1 MHDLSNYERMMVC
14 LDLSDMD
21 ETLLKY
27 ASMAVKAFTIQ
38 KVYFC
43 HVVTSLELPKEI
55 AHKYPKLL
63 APVDETIE
71 KEIEYSLSQ
80 YFDAPEEVET
90 RISIVSGKITD
101 EIIKSS
107 KTKLVDLLLVGRK
120 KNFKSTGL
128 DERKIAKGCPTSVLM
143 VPEAP
148 RFDLN
153 KIMISIDFSE
163 HSQKAFEL
171 GIAIQKNSG
180 AKLLSNHVYK
190 VPTGYH
196 SSGKS
201 YEEFA
206 EIMLEN
212 TKKECQ
218 RFFTKMDLEGVDFD
232 HTYMLDDDTKPADK
246 IYASAKEADV
256 DMIIL
261 GSKGRSAAAA
271 FLLGSVAESLLVE
284 DEDIPLFIVK
294 MHDENQSFIKTLINL

>member
-1 MHDLSNYERMMVC
+1 MRDLSNYQRMMVC

-27 ASMAVKAFTIQ
+27 ASLAAKVFKMET
-38 KVYFC
+38 VYFC
-43 HVVTSLELPKEI
+43 HVVTSMELPKEI
-55 AHKYPKLL
+55 AHKYPNLM

-71 KEIEYSLSQ
+71 HEVKYSVEQ
-80 YFDAPEEVET
+80 FFDAPEGTET
-90 RISIVSGKITD
+90 KVSIVSGKITD
-101 EIIKSS
+101 EIIKLS

-120 KNFKSTGL
+120 KNFSSSGL
-128 DERKIAKGCPTSVLM
+128 DERKIAKSCPTSVIM
-143 VPEAP
+143 VPEEP
-148 RFDLN
+148 RFELN

-171 GIAIQKNSG
+171 GIGLQKNSG
-180 AKLLSNHVYK
+180 ARLLSNHVYK
-190 VPTGYH
+190 VPSGYH

-212 TKKECQ
+212 TKKECSK
-218 RFFTKMDLEGVDFD
+218 FFQKMDMDDLDYD
-232 HTYMLDDDTKPADK
+232 HTFMLDNDTKPADK

-256 DMIIL
+256 DLIIL

-284 DEDIPLFIVK
+284 NEDIPLFIVK
-294 MHDENQSFIKTLINL
+294 KSGENQGFIQTLINL

>member
-1 MHDLSNYERMMVC
+1 MVC

-27 ASMAVKAFTIQ
+27 ASLCARVLAME

-55 AHKYPKLL
+55 AHKYPNLL
-63 APVDETIE
+63 VPVDETIE
-71 KEIEYSLSQ
+71 KEIEYSVEQ
-80 YFDAPEEVET
+80 HFEAPENCEV
-90 RISIVSGKITD
+90 RITIVSGKITD
-101 EIIKSS
+101 EIIKLS
-107 KTKLVDLLLVGRK
+107 KTKIIDLLLVGRK
-120 KNFKSTGL
+120 KDFSSTGL
-128 DERKIAKGCPTSVLM
+128 DERKIAKGCPTSVIM
-143 VPEAP
+143 VPEEP
-148 RFDLN
+148 KFDLK
-153 KIMISIDFSE
+153 KIMVSIDFSE
-163 HSQKAFEL
+163 HSLQAFKL
-171 GIAIQKNSG
+171 GIEIQQNSG
-180 AKLLSNHVYK
+180 AMLLSNHVYK

-196 SSGKS
+196 SAGKT

-218 RFFTKMDLEGVDFD
+218 KFFSELDLEGVNFD

-246 IYASAKEADV
+246 IYASAKEQEV

-261 GSKGRSAAAA
+261 GSKGRSSAAA

-284 DEDIPLFIVK
+284 NEDIPLFIVK
-294 MHDENQSFIKTLINL
+294 KRGENQSFIQTLLNI

>member
-43 HVVTSLELPKEI
+43 HVVNSMELPKEI
-55 AHKYPKLL
+55 AHKYPNLL
-63 APVDETIE
+63 APIDETIE

-80 YFDAPEEVET
+80 YFEAPEAVET
-90 RISIVSGKITD
+90 RITVVSGKITD

-107 KTKLVDLLLVGRK
+107 KTKLIDLLVVGRK

-143 VPEAP
+143 VPEEP
-148 RFDLN
+148 RFELN
-153 KIMISIDFSE
+153 QIMVSIDFSK

-190 VPTGYH
+190 VPTGFH

-201 YEEFA
+201 YDEFA

-218 RFFTKMDLEGVDFD
+218 KFFAKMDLEGVDFD

-294 MHDENQSFIKTLINL
+294 MDDENQSFIKTLINL